1 LTLPRQLRGENRCW
15 FGVNWLPR
23 RNARVQWPRRLQ
35 HDSEN
40 AERQANTVA
49 DMRSP
54 LPAGASDGGPDRR
67 RSHRVQIAMGI
78 IVRGASG
85 ATNFSEEVQTI
96 SVNAH
101 GCMVRL
107 AAKVARG
114 QQVTIINTK
123 TVEELTCSV
132 TFVGQT
138 DGAKTEVGLE
148 FSEPSPV
155 FWRIAF
161 PPEDW
166 DPSERK
172 RASTT
177 RSAPPAKPVKK

>member
-1 LTLPRQLRGENRCW
+1 M
-15 FGVNWLPR
+15 
-23 RNARVQWPRRLQ
+23 
-35 HDSEN
+35 
-40 AERQANTVA
+40 A
-49 DMRSP
+49 DMKPP
-54 LPAGASDGGPDRR
+54 LPAGAADGGPDRR

-78 IVRGASG
+78 IVRGECG
-85 ATNFSEEVQTI
+85 GTNFSEEAQTI

-107 AAKVARG
+107 GAKLARG
-114 QQVTIINTK
+114 EQVTIINTK
-123 TVEELTCSV
+123 TIEELTCTV
-132 TFVGQT
+132 TFVGQK
-138 DGAKTEVGLE
+138 DGQKTEVGLE

-172 RASTT
+172 RASTNPGT
-177 RSAPPAKPVKK
+177 PLVKQPKR

>member
-1 LTLPRQLRGENRCW
+1 
-15 FGVNWLPR
+15 
-23 RNARVQWPRRLQ
+23 
-35 HDSEN
+35 
-40 AERQANTVA
+40 VA

-54 LPAGASDGGPDRR
+54 LPAGAADGGPDRR